1 MSTQIKRLYQ
11 NNQEFVPITLAEAVV
26 VDATNIPGLQTLRI
40 TTLDKVLKNT
50 LAVVGANTLNIET
63 INTTLT
69 NINTTLQKKQDK
81 LTAGDGITI
90 DLDGTISVTNT
101 STLGFQYKIVKR
113 LPSPPGKDY
122 ENIIYLVPNT
132 TGVNGNIFIEYI
144 CINKDSI
151 IDKINTG
158 FSCDNVLHKDC
169 PKPQWH
175 QHLCKENFLGEFKT
189 ELEKQLARD
198 NLDIYSKVQ
207 IDEFIKN
214 LTGVDLSSYIT
225 KDYFNEAIQDL
236 DYVKSSLKS
245 NIDYNI
251 PENLFTI

>member
-69 NINTTLQKKQDK
+69 NINNTLQNKQDK

-90 DLDGTISVTNT
+90 DPDGTISVTNT
-101 STLGFQYKIVKR
+101 STLGFQYKIVKM
-113 LPSPPGKDY
+113 LPSSPGKDY

-132 TGVNGNIFIEYI
+132 QGVNDNIFTEYI
-144 CINKDSI
+144 CINKDSNYI
-151 IDKINTG
+151 WEQIGSLTTDVNLDGYVT
-158 FSCDNVLHKDC
+158 
-169 PKPQWH
+169 
-175 QHLCKENFLGEFKT
+175 KT
-189 ELEKQLARD
+189 EFD
-198 NLDIYSKVQ
+198 NLSSIVLTAQDVITSSGTPVTVGYDIPN
-207 IDEFIKN
+207 N
-214 LTGVDLSSYIT
+214 LYD
-225 KDYFNEAIQDL
+225 K
-236 DYVKSSLKS
+236 K
-245 NIDYNI
+245 
-251 PENLFTI
+251 

>member
-50 LAVVGANTLNIET
+50 LAVVGTNTLSIGD

-90 DLDGTISVTNT
+90 DSDGTISVTNT
-101 STLGFQYKIVKR
+101 STLGFQYKIVTV
-113 LPSPPGKDY
+113 LPSPPRKDY

-132 TGVNGNIFIEYI
+132 QGINGNIFTEYI
-144 CINKDSI
+144 CINKDSNYI
-151 IDKINTG
+151 WEQIGSLTTD
-158 FSCDNVLHKDC
+158 V
-169 PKPQWH
+169 
-175 QHLCKENFLGEFKT
+175 
-189 ELEKQLARD
+189 
-198 NLDIYSKVQ
+198 NLDNYVTKK
-207 IDEFIKN
+207 EFTN
-214 LTGVDLSSYIT
+214 
-225 KDYFNEAIQDL
+225 
-236 DYVKSSLKS
+236 LKS
-245 NIDYNI
+245 IVLTAQDVTTSSGNPVTVEIDI
-251 PENLFTI
+251 PNNLYDKQQIS

>member
-26 VDATNIPGLQTLRI
+26 VDATNIPGLKTLRI

-50 LAVVGANTLNIET
+50 LTVVGANTLNIET

-81 LTAGDGITI
+81 LKPGDGITI
-90 DLDGTISVTNT
+90 DPDGTISVTNT
-101 STLGFQYKIVKR
+101 STLGFQYKIVKM

-144 CINKDSI
+144 CINKDSNYI
-151 IDKINTG
+151 WEQIGSLTTDVNL
-158 FSCDNVLHKDC
+158 DNYVT
-169 PKPQWH
+169 
-175 QHLCKENFLGEFKT
+175 KT
-189 ELEKQLARD
+189 EFT
-198 NLDIYSKVQ
+198 N
-207 IDEFIKN
+207 
-214 LTGVDLSSYIT
+214 LSSIVLT
-225 KDYFNEAIQDL
+225 AQD
-236 DYVKSSLKS
+236 VTTSSGAPV
-245 NIDYNI
+245 IVGYDI
-251 PENLFTI
+251 PNNLYDKK

>member
-26 VDATNIPGLQTLRI
+26 VDATNIPGLQTLGI
-40 TTLDKVLKNT
+40 TTLNKVLKNT
-50 LAVVGANTLNIET
+50 LGVVGANTINIET

-90 DLDGTISVTNT
+90 DPNGTISVTNT
-101 STLGFQYKIVKR
+101 STLGFQYKIVKM

-144 CINKDSI
+144 CINKDSNYI
-151 IDKINTG
+151 WEQIGSLTTD
-158 FSCDNVLHKDC
+158 V
-169 PKPQWH
+169 
-175 QHLCKENFLGEFKT
+175 
-189 ELEKQLARD
+189 
-198 NLDIYSKVQ
+198 NLDGYVTKK
-207 IDEFIKN
+207 EFS
-214 LTGVDLSSYIT
+214 D
-225 KDYFNEAIQDL
+225 
-236 DYVKSSLKS
+236 LKS
-245 NIDYNI
+245 IVLTAQDVTTSSGTPVTVGYDI
-251 PENLFTI
+251 PNYLYDKK

>member
-50 LAVVGANTLNIET
+50 LAVVGNNTLNIET

-90 DLDGTISVTNT
+90 DPDGTISVTNT
-101 STLGFQYKIVKR
+101 STLGFQYKIVKM

-132 TGVNGNIFIEYI
+132 QGINGNIFTEYI
-144 CINKDSI
+144 CINKDSNYI
-151 IDKINTG
+151 WEQIGSLTTDVNL
-158 FSCDNVLHKDC
+158 DNYVT
-169 PKPQWH
+169 
-175 QHLCKENFLGEFKT
+175 KT
-189 ELEKQLARD
+189 EF
-198 NLDIYSKVQ
+198 N
-207 IDEFIKN
+207 N
-214 LTGVDLSSYIT
+214 LSSIVLT
-225 KDYFNEAIQDL
+225 AQDVTTSSG
-236 DYVKSSLKS
+236 DPVTVK
-245 NIDYNI
+245 IDI
-251 PENLFTI
+251 PNYLYDKK

>member
-50 LAVVGANTLNIET
+50 LAVVGDNTINIET

-81 LTAGDGITI
+81 LKAGDGITI
-90 DLDGTISVTNT
+90 DPDGTISVTNT
-101 STLGFQYKIVKR
+101 STLGFQYKIVKM

-132 TGVNGNIFIEYI
+132 TGVNGNIFTEYI
-144 CINKDSI
+144 CINKDSNYI
-151 IDKINTG
+151 WEQIGSLTTDVNLDDYVT
-158 FSCDNVLHKDC
+158 
-169 PKPQWH
+169 
-175 QHLCKENFLGEFKT
+175 KT
-189 ELEKQLARD
+189 E
-198 NLDIYSKVQ
+198 
-207 IDEFIKN
+207 
-214 LTGVDLSSYIT
+214 
-225 KDYFNEAIQDL
+225 FNA
-236 DYVKSSLKS
+236 LKS
-245 NIDYNI
+245 IVLTAQDVTTSSGVAVTVNYNI
-251 PENLFTI
+251 PNNLYDVQ